1 MPINKN
7 EITTEMIKKAMQCE
21 TAEDLIAL
29 AKAESIE
36 ITKEEAEAYLAEM
49 DDFELNDNTLKQV
62 AGGALY
68 ERCEGHCYTLDGC
81 GALT

>member
-1 MPINKN
+1 MPIKPD
-7 EITTEMIKKAMQCE
+7 EITKEMLAKAMQCK
-21 TAEDLIAL
+21 TAEELTAL
-29 AKAESIE
+29 AKAEDIKL
-36 ITKEEAEAYLAEM
+36 TREEAEAFLAEM
-49 DDFELNDNTLKQV
+49 DDFELDDNALKQV

>member
-1 MPINKN
+1 MPVNKN
-7 EITTEMIKKAMQCE
+7 EITKEMVAKAMRCH
-21 TAEDLIAL
+21 TAEELIAL
-29 AKAESIE
+29 AEAEGIKL
-36 ITKEEAEAYLAEM
+36 TREEAEAFLAEM
-49 DDFELNDNTLKQV
+49 DDFELNDNDLKQV